1 VNNPVK
7 PSRWLW
13 PSIALPPV
21 IWIAQLILLH
31 SLTPV
36 FCRQKRLWMVHVISA
51 DAAQIVGVLLGGS
64 AREWG
69 RSARRKPEAETF
81 AATEAVAQ
89 GQFLAVV
96 AVMTSTFFLM
106 LIIALAMPPILLD
119 PCHGW
124 EAPQ

>member
-1 VNNPVK
+1 MIAVK
-7 PSRWLW
+7 PSRWIW
-13 PSIALPPV
+13 PSIMLPPL
-21 IWIAQLILLH
+21 IWIAQLGCLH
-31 SLTPV
+31 FLTPV
-36 FCRQKRLWMVHVISA
+36 FCRHKRVWMVHVISA
-51 DAAQIVGVLLGGS
+51 VAALIVCTLLGFS

-69 RSARRKPEAETF
+69 RAAQRKPEAATF

-106 LIIALAMPPILLD
+106 LIIALAVPPILVD

-124 EAPQ
+124 GAAE